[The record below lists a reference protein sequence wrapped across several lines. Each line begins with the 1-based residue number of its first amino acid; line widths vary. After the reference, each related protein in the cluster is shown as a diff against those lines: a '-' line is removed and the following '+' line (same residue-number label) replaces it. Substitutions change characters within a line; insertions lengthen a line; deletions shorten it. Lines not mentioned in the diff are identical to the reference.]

1 MAITIDWG
9 TLVINVP
16 KADTTLIQAS
26 PEIRQLDLNAFR
38 LALKD
43 LEDSEEGMTYPA
55 THNHNPPVTVGGVTL
70 ARVLE
75 IINGYTV
82 LFEDGQYAVN
92 LVGANSNVSDVTIVN
107 QVSIRSANSA
117 GLVQGSGGG
126 ATPNDIAMAVWA
138 AVVDGSITAQE
149 SIRLM
154 NAVLGGKVSGAG
166 SGTERFRDLADTKDR
181 VTSTVD
187 SNGNRTNVTTDL
199 T

>member
-43 LEDSEEGMTYPA
+43 LEDSEEGMAYPV

-75 IINGYTV
+75 IINGYTI

-107 QVSIRSANSA
+107 QVSVRSANSA
-117 GLVQGSGGG
+117 GLVQGSGG
-126 ATPNDIAMAVWA
+126 ATPGDIAAAVWA

-154 NAVLGGKVSGAG
+154 NAILGGKVSGAG
-166 SGTERFRDLADTKDR
+166 TGTERFRDLADTKDR